1 MKIISKF
8 IAASLF
14 CISYITSAQQIQTD
28 RPNETEGPNTIS
40 KHHLQIESGFSFQQE
55 DRENTFAV
63 PEIVLRYG
71 LVKNLEFRVESD
83 LKIAKEDNENHYGFE
98 PVVVGL
104 KYHILDHKNAIPD
117 IALLGRMSIP
127 WLADKTYQEQNYSP
141 ELRILAQHSLS
152 KSSHLGYNMG
162 VHWLPDTAKSEY
174 IYTLTADHSLTKKM
188 KLIIETYG
196 FAVSHHHAQNTA
208 DAALLFVVNNNLQ
221 LDIIAGTG
229 IMHEYSDKFAEI
241 GLSYRI

>member
-28 RPNETEGPNTIS
+28 RPNETEGPSTIS

-55 DRENTFAV
+55 DNENTFAV

-83 LKIAKEDNENHYGFE
+83 LKIAKKDNENHYGFE

-117 IALLGRMSIP
+117 VALLGRMSIP

-141 ELRILAQHSLS
+141 ELRILAQHTLS

-188 KLIIETYG
+188 KLIVETYG
-196 FAVSHHHAQNTA
+196 FAVSHHHAQNMA